1 MRTIGFI
8 GVGNMAGAII
18 GGMISSHS
26 EDRILAYNPHIEKIL
41 AFGGK
46 VSAAKDN
53 IQVARESD
61 LIFLAI
67 KPQMFSS
74 VLDELRPVAE
84 ELRGKTL
91 VTMAAGISIAAIQ
104 TALGEP
110 DLSVIRIMPNT
121 PMLLGC
127 GAIGLAASPQVSTRQ
142 KNEVMALLAVCG
154 RVVCLPEEQINT
166 VTAVSGSSPAYLF
179 LMAKAVCDYAQ
190 QAGMPKENAL
200 TLFAQTLAGS
210 ARMLTETGKTPDE
223 LIAQV
228 TSPGGT
234 TLAALEVLHSEGFCD
249 SLMHAM
255 AACQKRAEELG
266 R

>member
-26 EDRILAYNPHIEKIL
+26 EDRILAYNPHTEKIL

-46 VSAAKDN
+46 VVAAKDN

-74 VLDELRPVAE
+74 VLDELRPIAK

-104 TALGEP
+104 KALGEP

-127 GAIGLAASPQVSTRQ
+127 GAIGLAASPQVSSSQ
-142 KNEVMALLAVCG
+142 KDEVIALLAVCG
-154 RVVCLPEEQINT
+154 RVVCLPEEQINI

-190 QAGMPKENAL
+190 QAGMRREDAL

-249 SLMHAM
+249 SLTHAM